1 MKYLTP
7 NPHRY
12 DTMRSQERGVA
23 MAYRY
28 GNRYQFGLFPQ
39 SIEDYVAP
47 TDPVRA
53 YDAFVEVLDFNALE
67 IEIDPTQVGNSEY
80 DPKTMLKLFVYGYSY
95 GIKTSRKLERE
106 THHNLSFIWLM
117 GGLKPDHKT
126 IAEFRR
132 KNKGALKKVLKQCAR
147 MCLKLDLIGGNVLFV
162 DGSKIRA
169 NAARAQTHDQAYYEQ
184 HLSEIDRRIEQLVE
198 ECEKIDKMEEGQKSW
213 VEMEHELTQ
222 KQQLKERVQE
232 ALKTMK
238 ETGRDKI
245 NLTDPDCA
253 IMHSIQ
259 GSHASYNV
267 QSVVDDKH
275 GLIVHG
281 EAVRETS
288 DLNQFAQQ
296 IDQANDVL
304 EKPCEAACAD
314 AGYADTEEQQKID
327 QQGIKVVVP
336 SQRQA
341 LHEEEGPFSKSHFRY
356 DKEQDCYWCPEE
368 HRLSYVG
375 TDKNSGKRHYLITRS
390 KICQSCVHYGQ
401 CTEAKKGRKV
411 IRLPLEEVKE
421 RFEAQYE
428 EASSQE
434 IYARRKARVEHPF
447 GHIKRNL
454 KTDGFLMRGQTGV
467 NAETSLLATCFNLA
481 RMITI
486 FGVSGLIEKLM
497 ALRTPALG

>member
-1 MKYLTP
+1 MKYLIQNLP
-7 NPHRY
+7 RY
-12 DTMRSQERGVA
+12 DTMQPNERGAA

-47 TDPVRA
+47 SDPVRA
-53 YDAFVEVLDFNALE
+53 YDAFVEALDFNALG
-67 IEIDPTQVGNSEY
+67 IEVDPNQVGNSEY
-80 DPKTMLKLFVYGYSY
+80 DPEAMLKLFVYGYSY
-95 GIKTSRKLERE
+95 GIKTTRKLERE

-126 IAEFRR
+126 ISEFRR
-132 KNKGALKKVLKQCAR
+132 KNKQAIKKVLKQCVR

-184 HLSEIDRRIEQLVE
+184 YLSEIDRRIEELVE
-198 ECEKIDKMEEGQKSW
+198 ECEKVDQIEEGQKSW

-222 KQQLKERVQE
+222 KQQLKERIQE
-232 ALKTMK
+232 ALQTMK
-238 ETGRDKI
+238 ETGQEKI

-275 GLIVHG
+275 GLIVHA
-281 EAVRETS
+281 EAVSETS

-314 AGYADTEEQQKID
+314 AGYADTEEQQRID
-327 QQGIKVVVP
+327 RQGIKVVVP

-356 DKEQDCYWCPEE
+356 DQEQDCYWCPEG
-368 HRLSYVG
+368 HRLSYAG
-375 TDKNSGKRHYLITRS
+375 TDKTSGKRHYQVTNR
-390 KICQSCVHYGQ
+390 KICQGCVHYGE
-401 CTEAKKGRKV
+401 CTKAKKGRKI
-411 IRLPLEEVKE
+411 IRLALEEAKE

-454 KTDGFLMRGQTGV
+454 KTDSFLLRGRTGV
-467 NAETSLLATCFNLA
+467 NAETSLLGTCFNLA

-486 FGVSGLIEKLM
+486 LGVSGLIEKLM
-497 ALRTPALG
+497 ALRAPALG

>member
-1 MKYLTP
+1 MQPK
-7 NPHRY
+7 
-12 DTMRSQERGVA
+12 QRGVI

-47 TDPVRA
+47 NDPVRA
-53 YDAFVEVLDFNALE
+53 YDAFVEALDFNALG
-67 IEIDPTQVGNSEY
+67 IDIDPNQVGNSEY
-80 DPKTMLKLFVYGYSY
+80 DPKAMLKLFVYGYSY

-106 THHNLSFIWLM
+106 IHHNLSFIWLM

-147 MCLKLDLIGGNVLFV
+147 MCLKLDLIAGNVLFV
-162 DGSKIRA
+162 DGTKIRA

-184 HLSEIDRRIEQLVE
+184 HLSEIERRIEQLVE
-198 ECEKIDKMEEGQKSW
+198 ECEKIDEREEGQKSW

-222 KQQLKERVQE
+222 KQQLKERIQE
-232 ALKTMK
+232 ALKAMK
-238 ETGRDKI
+238 ETGRERI

-267 QSVVDDKH
+267 QSVVDDKN
-275 GLIVHG
+275 GLIVHV

-288 DLNQFAQQ
+288 DVNQFAQQ

-304 EKPCEAACAD
+304 EKPCEAASAD
-314 AGYADTEEQQKID
+314 AGYADTQELQKID
-327 QQGIKVVVP
+327 AKGIRVVVP
-336 SQRQA
+336 SQQQA

-356 DKEQDCYWCPEE
+356 DQEQDCYWCPEG

-375 TDKNSGKRHYLITRS
+375 TDKSSGKRHYQITHR
-390 KICQSCVHYGQ
+390 KICQGCVHYGK
-401 CTEAKKGRKV
+401 CTEAKKGRKI

-421 RFEAQYE
+421 RLESQYKEAF
-428 EASSQE
+428 SQE

-454 KTDGFLMRGQTGV
+454 KTDGFLLRGQTGV

-481 RMITI
+481 RMITV
-486 FGVSGLIEKLM
+486 FGVSGVIERLM
-497 ALRTPALG
+497 VSRVPAYG